1 MNAGC
6 SRAPTHVE
14 LQPIRYQG
22 QIAAAAGTHRF
33 WLTPELDSRAAGDP
47 ERTFVIYM
55 CAYAGLVLRGDLP
68 GPYSDEK
75 AHGFARA
82 ALIPGRLLTSPTLEV
97 DHAARAFGIPAR
109 ELAAARAGQ

>member
-1 MNAGC
+1 MNAC
-6 SRAPTHVE
+6 RSRAPTHVE

-33 WLTPELDSRAAGDP
+33 WLAPELDSRAAGDP

-55 CAYAGLVLRGDLP
+55 CAYAGLVLRGGLP

-82 ALIPGRLLTSPTLEV
+82 ALIPGRTLEV
-97 DHAARAFGIPAR
+97 DHAARAFRIPAR
-109 ELAAARAGQ
+109 ELAAARADP